1 MVSISIDVLSGGVT
15 LRSIHRMRYLDSIP
29 GFSRRR
35 TSTVG
40 FTLIELLVV
49 VAIVGILASLL
60 LPVLSRAKEAGR
72 RASCLNN
79 LRQMGVA
86 SGLYANDSSG
96 HLPWFLNWLFT
107 KPGDLT
113 TGRLFP
119 YLKSKTVYLCP
130 TDAKRLSSKSTVFT
144 ASMPSGG
151 PMRNVNYPRDY
162 SYAMNCCICHT
173 TDPSQFVS
181 TPRTFFLMEAEM
193 ARNDY
198 SGQVGP
204 SFSQKN
210 VAMPHHGRGHL
221 LFADTHVDA
230 VQAKVAAKL
239 ERSRRFWLPTD
250 SMPGRGGM
258 IFSFNLPDP

>member
-1 MVSISIDVLSGGVT
+1 
-15 LRSIHRMRYLDSIP
+15 MRHYDSIA
-29 GFSRRR
+29 GVGRRGP
-35 TSTVG
+35 STGG

-79 LRQMGVA
+79 LRQLGVA
-86 SGLYANDSSG
+86 SGLYANDSNG
-96 HLPWFLNWLFT
+96 QLPWFLNWLFT

-119 YLKSKTVYLCP
+119 YLKTKTVYLCP
-130 TDAKRLSSKSTVFT
+130 TDAKRLASKKTVF
-144 ASMPSGG
+144 AAAMPSGG
-151 PMRNVNYPRDY
+151 PMGNVNYPRDY
-162 SYAMNCCICHT
+162 SYSMNCCICHT

-181 TPRTFFLMEAEM
+181 TTRTFFLMEAEM

-221 LFADTHVDA
+221 LFADTHVEA
-230 VQAKVAAKL
+230 VQAKVATKL

-250 SMPGRGGM
+250 TAPGRGGM
-258 IFSFNLPDP
+258 PFAFNLPDP